1 MSAPHKPT
9 PYLHSRLASGL
20 IVINVLALLAIA
32 GNYLLSGAA
41 RHLVNL
47 LLLAGSG
54 CLSWWLWQ
62 KVRRTFLLLDT
73 LAKQLHLACSGE
85 LHHRSSRTRSM
96 GEAGKVAWQLN
107 DFLDLVETYFK
118 EINTCFQE
126 ISKGN
131 FSRRP
136 LSQGLPGILA
146 SSLDSVD
153 KAIQTMAENDGFVR
167 RNRLSSQ
174 LAALGNPHL
183 RQDLSGSQRDL
194 SAISQSMD
202 AVAGITRDNAAGAR
216 ESLNSANE
224 LSGHL
229 QTIAGS
235 VTSMDTASQML
246 AKEWHGI
253 ESSLAD
259 ISAIADQTNLLA
271 LNAAIEAARAG
282 EMGRGFAVVADEVRK
297 LAERSKS
304 TANQV
309 QEVLGSLSARI
320 DDMQTQASA
329 AGSVAGE
336 VQASVE
342 AFRQRFS
349 SLAEQSDL
357 VLRQVSDVQQKSQ
370 TSLQKVG
377 HVIYKQS
384 AYHAVE
390 EAQAIAPSQELAPW
404 IDGDGAALFGAAA
417 VQPLRAPLQNLQ
429 QQVEAAV
436 AAATQSGQLDEAGI
450 ISKMQ
455 AMEQISVKLQ
465 NELDKLAAG

>member
-1 MSAPHKPT
+1 
-9 PYLHSRLASGL
+9 
-20 IVINVLALLAIA
+20 
-32 GNYLLSGAA
+32 
-41 RHLVNL
+41 
-47 LLLAGSG
+47 
-54 CLSWWLWQ
+54 
-62 KVRRTFLLLDT
+62 
-73 LAKQLHLACSGE
+73 
-85 LHHRSSRTRSM
+85 
-96 GEAGKVAWQLN
+96 
-107 DFLDLVETYFK
+107 
-118 EINTCFQE
+118 
-126 ISKGN
+126 
-131 FSRRP
+131 
-136 LSQGLPGILA
+136 
-146 SSLDSVD
+146 
-153 KAIQTMAENDGFVR
+153 
-167 RNRLSSQ
+167 
-174 LAALGNPHL
+174 
-183 RQDLSGSQRDL
+183 
-194 SAISQSMD
+194 
-202 AVAGITRDNAAGAR
+202 
-216 ESLNSANE
+216 
-224 LSGHL
+224 
-229 QTIAGS
+229 
-235 VTSMDTASQML
+235 MDTASQML

-390 EAQAIAPSQELAPW
+390 EAQAIGPSQELAPW

>member
-1 MSAPHKPT
+1 
-9 PYLHSRLASGL
+9 
-20 IVINVLALLAIA
+20 
-32 GNYLLSGAA
+32 
-41 RHLVNL
+41 
-47 LLLAGSG
+47 
-54 CLSWWLWQ
+54 
-62 KVRRTFLLLDT
+62 
-73 LAKQLHLACSGE
+73 
-85 LHHRSSRTRSM
+85 
-96 GEAGKVAWQLN
+96 
-107 DFLDLVETYFK
+107 
-118 EINTCFQE
+118 
-126 ISKGN
+126 
-131 FSRRP
+131 
-136 LSQGLPGILA
+136 
-146 SSLDSVD
+146 
-153 KAIQTMAENDGFVR
+153 
-167 RNRLSSQ
+167 
-174 LAALGNPHL
+174 
-183 RQDLSGSQRDL
+183 
-194 SAISQSMD
+194 ISQSMD

-417 VQPLRAPLQNLQ
+417 VQALRAPLQNLQ